1 MATRER
7 PHSTHRFLTNSC
19 QPGMPAVATGLPRPR
34 GEEVKQMQR
43 IFAWAHSHVAALHAK
58 EEGQTMAE
66 YAVILALIT
75 AAVVG
80 VMAALGTNI
89 LTVIRTVT
97 EYIVPAG

>member
-1 MATRER
+1 
-7 PHSTHRFLTNSC
+7 
-19 QPGMPAVATGLPRPR
+19 MPAVATGLPRPR

-89 LTVIRTVT
+89 LNVITTVT
-97 EYIVPAG
+97 DYIVPA